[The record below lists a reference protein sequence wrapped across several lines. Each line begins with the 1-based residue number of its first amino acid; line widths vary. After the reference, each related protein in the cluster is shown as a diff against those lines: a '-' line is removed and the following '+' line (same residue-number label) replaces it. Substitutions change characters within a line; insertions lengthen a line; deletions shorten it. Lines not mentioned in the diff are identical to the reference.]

1 MPAILFLA
9 VYLFVT
15 PSAFAGPRI
24 GSGGGGGAIVCSEN
38 GVIKADLVDLVESG
52 FYDKTQ
58 ADGALALLP
67 WREQVKQ
74 AVNRVAFADPEFSA
88 LLVKRVGYVLE
99 NLDAS
104 LKETKGTRLI
114 FPAPQDLS
122 HGRLPPMPFGCQLV
136 GAALFNDANVDIAK
150 LTISDF
156 IWNAFDDR
164 NKAAL
169 ILHESIYLT
178 HRDMFRNLERAEMPD
193 SSDTRAMVG
202 YLLSAEMSMAATRA
216 ARDLWKTSLFYRS
229 PQLKG
234 RDARF
239 LRALLP
245 YHLRAKAN
253 TLFVEKKAC
262 AAGGAGEFT
271 VRVKDNDS
279 ARGTRCELRSVV
291 NEWPAKFEV
300 TRLPLS
306 SYDEATRISHFRY
319 QMNDGHM
326 LEELRLVCPN
336 AGLDRFNPGF
346 ELYCGEELVAE
357 VPGSERNATTGIAI
371 RRKADFD
378 AFLRDLE

>member
-24 GSGGGGGAIVCSEN
+24 GGGGGGGAIVCPSGAGISAE
-38 GVIKADLVDLVESG
+38 LVDLVESG
-52 FYDKTQ
+52 FYDKTRPDQ
-58 ADGALALLP
+58 ALSQLP
-67 WREQVKQ
+67 WREQVRQ

-99 NLDAS
+99 NLEAS
-104 LKETKGTRLI
+104 LKETKGTQLI

-122 HGRLPPMPFGCQLV
+122 HGRLPPMKFGCQLV

-150 LTISDF
+150 LTISEF

-202 YLLSAEMSMAATRA
+202 YLLSTEMSMDATRA
-216 ARDLWKTSLFYRS
+216 ARALWQASLFYQS
-229 PQLKG
+229 PVLKG

-239 LRALLP
+239 LKALLP
-245 YHLRAKAN
+245 YNLRGKAH
-253 TLFVEKKAC
+253 TLFVEKKSC
-262 AAGGAGEFT
+262 DAGAFT
-271 VRVKDNDS
+271 VMVKDDTTEAGS
-279 ARGTRCELRSVV
+279 RGRCELRRVV

-300 TRLPLS
+300 TRIPVS
-306 SYDEATRISHFRY
+306 SFDEVSKTSLY
-319 QMNDGHM
+319 SYEMDESHM

-336 AGLDRFNPGF
+336 AGLDRYNPGF
-346 ELYCGEELVAE
+346 RISCGEQLIAE
-357 VPGSERNATTGIAI
+357 VPASERNATTGIAV

-378 AFLRDLE
+378 AFLKDFEQ